1 MKKLFD
7 GVTKFYEEDYNNNK
21 SFYESLK
28 KNKPHT
34 LFVTCVDSRIDPNR
48 LTNSSPGNLL
58 VVRNLG
64 NIIPPYKENNQLK
77 HGYLATTS
85 SIEYAI
91 CKLEVRNIIVCG
103 HSNCGACNAIYDKE
117 TTENM
122 PYVSKWLELLNPI
135 KDQVLALNPDTR
147 AKRTW
152 LTELLNIREQ
162 LSNLITYPF
171 VEERYS
177 RGVLNIFG
185 WYYIIDSGEIL
196 NYDLIKREFKSIIK
210 KA

>member
-1 MKKLFD
+1 MKKLFE
-7 GVTKFYEEDYNNNK
+7 GVAQFYEEDYNNNK

-48 LTNSSPGNLL
+48 LTNSNPGSLL

-64 NIIPPYKENNQLK
+64 NLVPPYKENNQLK

-91 CKLEVRNIIVCG
+91 CKLQVRNIIVCG
-103 HSNCGACNAIYDKE
+103 HSNCGACAAIYD
-117 TTENM
+117 ENLLRDM
-122 PYVSKWLELLNPI
+122 PYVSKWIELLIPI
-135 KDQVLALNPDTR
+135 KDQVLALKPDSI

-152 LTELLNIREQ
+152 LTELLSVRTQ
-162 LSNLITYPF
+162 LSNLVTYPF
-171 VEERYS
+171 VEERFN
-177 RGVLNIFG
+177 RGDLNIYG

-196 NYDLIKREFKSIIK
+196 NYDLIKREFKPIINK
-210 KA
+210 